1 VLSSGGPKWSG
12 HSQIFFFGP
21 LAMPL
26 VRLRHTNRAFLPSIP
41 SPPLCFYSSF
51 FTKKKNPF
59 SLEFSQSYQGARLNF
74 KKTRT
79 SILIVYYQVSSNSI
93 IVPTKFCITK
103 QYNLFIRYSYI
114 CTCSMDLY
122 DKIILLLFFAVEHF
136 TVMDV

>member
-1 VLSSGGPKWSG
+1 VLSGEGPKWSG
-12 HSQIFFFGP
+12 HNQIFFFGP

-26 VRLRHTNRAFLPSIP
+26 VRLRHTNRDFLPSIP

-59 SLEFSQSYQGARLNF
+59 SLEFSQSYQSTRLNF
-74 KKTRT
+74 
-79 SILIVYYQVSSNSI
+79 
-93 IVPTKFCITK
+93 
-103 QYNLFIRYSYI
+103 
-114 CTCSMDLY
+114 MDLY